1 MKDKLLVFIKDWV
14 EPLFLIGIIVAFVLL
29 VTN

>member
-1 MKDKLLVFIKDWV
+1 MKDKLLMFIKDWV
-14 EPLFLIGIIVAFVLL
+14 EPLFFIGVIVAFILL